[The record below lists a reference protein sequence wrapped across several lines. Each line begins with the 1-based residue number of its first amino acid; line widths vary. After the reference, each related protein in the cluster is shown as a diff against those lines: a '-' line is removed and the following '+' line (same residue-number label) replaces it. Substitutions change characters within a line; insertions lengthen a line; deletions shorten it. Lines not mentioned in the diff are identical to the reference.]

1 MVYVYLMICVKPKKE
16 CSWDLMFNK
25 IFKSIL
31 WILNGDMVQLVHAIF
46 VQYKHIE
53 FLHSNIMLIGHSGP
67 PTTRSI
73 RGLAW
78 VSVVVALHDTSLAA
92 VLWTRTLEDTASV
105 WPNGTIG
112 WRHGSG
118 AVPAVTVPLHHPG
131 QWPDFLA
138 RWHPQVSD
146 SDTTPWQYSENAPA
160 CA

>member
-1 MVYVYLMICVKPKKE
+1 MWNQKRNVLEIWCSIKFSNRSCEFWMVTWYM
-16 CSWDLMFNK
+16 
-25 IFKSIL
+25 
-31 WILNGDMVQLVHAIF
+31 VHAIF

-53 FLHSNIMLIGHSGP
+53 FLHSNIMLIGHSASGP

-146 SDTTPWQYSENAPA
+146 SDTTPGQYSENAPT